1 VTDDASDDGKWLT
14 YQQLAEVRRISK
26 PSAIRLVMRH
36 RWRRQRDNER
46 VVRVLVPP
54 DMLEPDRAPHDASD
68 DVSDDASQDTALAA
82 GALAALETAVLALT
96 ERAQAAERRADR
108 AFALAEGTMAQLAEA
123 NARADR
129 AEGRVTAIQAG
140 LEVARAEATRALA
153 EAEALR
159 QAEAARKA
167 RGLLARLRAAVRGRG

>member
-1 VTDDASDDGKWLT
+1 VTEDASDDGKWLT

-54 DMLEPDRAPHDASD
+54 DMLEPDRAPYDASD
-68 DVSDDASQDTALAA
+68 DASDDTSHDATLAA
-82 GALAALETAVLALT
+82 GALAALETAVLSLT
-96 ERAQAAERRADR
+96 ERAQAADRRADS
-108 AFALAEGTMAQLAEA
+108 AFALAQGTMAQLGEA

-129 AEGRVTAIQAG
+129 AEGRVSAIQTG
-140 LEVARAEATRALA
+140 LDVARAEARKALA
-153 EAEALR
+153 EAEGLR
-159 QAEAARKA
+159 QAEADRKA
-167 RGLLARLRAAVRGRG
+167 RGLLARLRAAVRRE